1 MITTL
6 EYYGGGVNVED
17 NTPALNAMEQDLFE
31 TLKDRNCILEGGL
44 YRFQQKPNEM
54 RVPIFF
60 KGKGISATAFGRGY
74 SELSPTSGF
83 LVWKAWQV
91 APNSAPYQP
100 NGGGIDGMGIVS
112 GPGTAGGVIIELR
125 AFDGIVNDQPYR
137 MAPSYMRFRDLYV
150 SYSNENG
157 YNAGIF
163 VNGEAAHTPGGQGV
177 RDLVID
183 GCVIFASAST
193 LFSLLTKNASGLVVQ
208 ASGLSGLCRISGVG
222 DDPFKNSTQCHLS
235 ACEFNTLEFEH
246 CNNIKGSGRC
256 TSNLIMYGQIPGFP
270 HTGASNCW
278 WDGPV
283 WGTQAI
289 APGVGNRVNGVF
301 A

>member
-125 AFDGIVNDQPYR
+125 AFDGIVNDQHIEWHP
-137 MAPSYMRFRDLYV
+137 ATC
-150 SYSNENG
+150 
-157 YNAGIF
+157 A
-163 VNGEAAHTPGGQGV
+163 
-177 RDLVID
+177 
-183 GCVIFASAST
+183 FAISMSPTAT
-193 LFSLLTKNASGLVVQ
+193 RTVTTREF
-208 ASGLSGLCRISGVG
+208 LSR
-222 DDPFKNSTQCHLS
+222 
-235 ACEFNTLEFEH
+235 
-246 CNNIKGSGRC
+246 
-256 TSNLIMYGQIPGFP
+256 
-270 HTGASNCW
+270 
-278 WDGPV
+278 
-283 WGTQAI
+283 
-289 APGVGNRVNGVF
+289 
-301 A
+301 